1 MVKLGR
7 NDKCMCGSGKKYK
20 TCCLNKVEEQKKEVA
35 ASYVNG
41 HEVSSDNVKMVHDY
55 LAEEYR
61 DHKVIDVT
69 NILTEESYKPMQMKN
84 YSANI
89 IMVAERNDTNESV
102 FSTRAPSNVNLMVLY
117 RGAYQC
123 FQDINFDSA
132 KSKINDMIEKRFNGE
147 SV

>member
-1 MVKLGR
+1 
-7 NDKCMCGSGKKYK
+7 
-20 TCCLNKVEEQKKEVA
+20 
-35 ASYVNG
+35 
-41 HEVSSDNVKMVHDY
+41 
-55 LAEEYR
+55 
-61 DHKVIDVT
+61 
-69 NILTEESYKPMQMKN
+69 MQMKN